1 MTNLSVSVPEELRQR
16 MAKLDEVNWSAVA
29 RKAFEEKVQQIE
41 FMKSIA
47 NRSKLT
53 EEDAKDISRKINKAM
68 AQRFG
73 AA

>member
-16 MAKLDEVNWSAVA
+16 MVKLDEVNWSAVA

-41 FMKSIA
+41 FMKAIA
-47 NRSKLT
+47 HKSKLT
-53 EEDAKDISRKINKAM
+53 EKDAKDISRKINKAM